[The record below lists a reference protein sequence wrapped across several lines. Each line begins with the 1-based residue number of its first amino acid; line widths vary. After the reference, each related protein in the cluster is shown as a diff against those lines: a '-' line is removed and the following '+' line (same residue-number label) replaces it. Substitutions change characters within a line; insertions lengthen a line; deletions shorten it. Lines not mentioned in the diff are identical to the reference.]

1 MHYNMLNFIKKL
13 FNKKL
18 QDKDVLLKF
27 ELDNGE
33 IYEEKIKLDDF
44 EERFSYLQK
53 HFHQP
58 KALSDISFIY
68 CLVGNIVEER
78 FDNNLNKMV
87 MGTKHFSPRTK
98 VYCYPPKWG
107 DGYENIKVIG
117 RHRKSTRMIT
127 MVIPSKRVT
136 NWRLKTIYNPF
147 VIKEMT
153 NNFGWTDKESDKERI
168 NEMLEWLIKR

>member
-1 MHYNMLNFIKKL
+1 MTNFFIKL
-13 FNKKL
+13 FTKKP
-18 QDKDVLLKF
+18 QKDILLKL

-33 IYEEKIKLDDF
+33 IYQEVIRSDDF
-44 EERFSYLQK
+44 DERVSYLQK

-58 KALSDISFIY
+58 KALADIKFIY

-78 FDNNLNKMV
+78 FDNNLNKV
-87 MGTKHFSPRTK
+87 VLGTKHFSPRTK

-117 RHRKSTRMIT
+117 KHRKSRRLIT
-127 MVIPSKRVT
+127 MIIPSKQVT
-136 NWRLKTIYNPF
+136 NWRLKTVYNPF

-153 NNFGWTDKESDKERI
+153 KNFGCTDKESDKERI
-168 NEMLEWLIKR
+168 NEMLQWLTKK